1 MIATSTQKQAVSK
14 YLPSM
19 FDRLKKK
26 QVFSATQKV
35 SQTNSMP
42 AQILE
47 EYMSNAPLSGLV
59 PQQQQ
64 PKTQRNESKNSGG
77 AVARSRSGG
86 QRQGQDTR
94 NSSCSSGANNS
105 GSKKRKFSKIVFEI
119 SELPTVY
126 AINRSLSIK
135 RQKDQLNVLKG
146 GYASS

>member
-1 MIATSTQKQAVSK
+1 MIATSNQKQVVSK

-19 FDRLKKK
+19 FNRLKKK

-42 AQILE
+42 AQVLE
-47 EYMSNAPLSGLV
+47 DYMSNAPLSGLV
-59 PQQQQ
+59 PQQQ

-146 GYASS
+146 GYVSS

>member
-1 MIATSTQKQAVSK
+1 MIATSNQKQALSK

-42 AQILE
+42 AQVLE
-47 EYMSNAPLSGLV
+47 EYMSTAPLSGLV
-59 PQQQQ
+59 PQQQ

-146 GYASS
+146 GYVSS

>member
-1 MIATSTQKQAVSK
+1 
-14 YLPSM
+14 LPSM

-42 AQILE
+42 AQVLE
-47 EYMSNAPLSGLV
+47 EYMSNSGLV
-59 PQQQQ
+59 PPQQ

-77 AVARSRSGG
+77 AIARSRSGG

-126 AINRSLSIK
+126 AINRSLSMK

-146 GYASS
+146 GYAGS

>member
-1 MIATSTQKQAVSK
+1 VVATSTQKQAVSK

-42 AQILE
+42 AQVLE
-47 EYMSNAPLSGLV
+47 EYMSNSGLV
-59 PQQQQ
+59 QPHQQQ

-126 AINRSLSIK
+126 AINRSLSMK

-146 GYASS
+146 GYAGS

>member
-1 MIATSTQKQAVSK
+1 M
-14 YLPSM
+14 
-19 FDRLKKK
+19 
-26 QVFSATQKV
+26 
-35 SQTNSMP
+35 
-42 AQILE
+42 
-47 EYMSNAPLSGLV
+47 
-59 PQQQQ
+59 
-64 PKTQRNESKNSGG
+64 
-77 AVARSRSGG
+77 ARSRSGG

-146 GYASS
+146 GYASSQSRQGMQQQISIKDQLAIKSKVEIE